1 MRGKPPTRYVKP
13 LMRRSLSRSNLHY
26 KHALKRLPAGVASN
40 FRCWGEELTIYA
52 KRGRGARLWDI
63 DDNEYIDYR
72 LGYGP
77 TILGYAHPEVDAAA
91 REGIEVGGIMALS
104 TERELRVAER
114 IVKMVGVAELVRF
127 ACSGTEVVMAALRLA
142 RAYAGKNHHIMIE
155 GGFHGLSDGVLWQTR
170 IEHMEDA
177 DGKPEYGA
185 EGKGIPDVLGDY
197 VHHVPLNDLEA
208 LELTMREH
216 GHEIGAML
224 IEPILGNA
232 GSITASVEYLK
243 GARALCD
250 EHRVVLIFDE
260 VKTGFRV
267 ARGGVQ
273 ELMGV
278 EADLCT
284 FAKAMGN
291 GYPIS
296 AFAGREEIMRLIRP
310 GGVAQGGT
318 YAAHPVPLAAAEKTL
333 EILDETD
340 ALERIADYGT
350 RMQEGMAQIL
360 SRKGIDHVFTGHPS
374 MGGLFFLDEV
384 PTNYRDWADSDY
396 TLYNELAF
404 ELNDMGIL
412 CEPDSREPWFISA
425 AHDESCMTETLE
437 KFETALA
444 IVLDRQATKA

>member
-1 MRGKPPTRYVKP
+1 
-13 LMRRSLSRSNLHY
+13 
-26 KHALKRLPAGVASN
+26 
-40 FRCWGEELTIYA
+40 
-52 KRGRGARLWDI
+52 
-63 DDNEYIDYR
+63 
-72 LGYGP
+72 
-77 TILGYAHPEVDAAA
+77 
-91 REGIEVGGIMALS
+91 
-104 TERELRVAER
+104 
-114 IVKMVGVAELVRF
+114 
-127 ACSGTEVVMAALRLA
+127 
-142 RAYAGKNHHIMIE
+142 
-155 GGFHGLSDGVLWQTR
+155 
-170 IEHMEDA
+170 
-177 DGKPEYGA
+177 
-185 EGKGIPDVLGDY
+185 PDVLGDY

-318 YAAHPVPLAAAEKTL
+318 SAAHPVPLAAAEKTL

-396 TLYNELAF
+396 TLYNELAL